1 MIDVSELEAF
11 ARKCEAMQADLKPYA
26 GKTLEEIGEEFLDIV
41 QAQIQ
46 GAHNVDKG
54 TLLGSFTKGGAGN
67 IFQLDMGAL
76 TLTIGTDVYYA
87 KWVNKGHGQQPGRFI
102 PGIWEGSH
110 FRYIPGAKTGMAL
123 KASAVRGSHF
133 FDKSAEV
140 LERMFP
146 EMAQSAFEQ
155 FFNRYFS

>member
-76 TLTIGTDVYYA
+76 TLTIGTGPVY
-87 KWVNKGHGQQPGRFI
+87 PGRMGRFTFQI
-102 PGIWEGSH
+102 YSRCKDRNGTESVG
-110 FRYIPGAKTGMAL
+110 G
-123 KASAVRGSHF
+123 
-133 FDKSAEV
+133 
-140 LERMFP
+140 
-146 EMAQSAFEQ
+146 
-155 FFNRYFS
+155 

>member
-1 MIDVSELEAF
+1 MV
-11 ARKCEAMQADLKPYA
+11 PP
-26 GKTLEEIGEEFLDIV
+26 EIHFINKEFLDIV

-54 TLLGSFTKGGAGN
+54 TLFGSFTKGGAGN

-110 FRYIPGAKTGMAL
+110 FRYIPGAKTGMVL

>member
-87 KWVNKGHGQQPGRFI
+87 KWVNK
-102 PGIWEGSH
+102 
-110 FRYIPGAKTGMAL
+110 
-123 KASAVRGSHF
+123 
-133 FDKSAEV
+133 EV
-140 LERMFP
+140 LP
-146 EMAQSAFEQ
+146 QVIAYILPAV
-155 FFNRYFS
+155 FSRWILLRNITSQ

>member
-1 MIDVSELEAF
+1 M
-11 ARKCEAMQADLKPYA
+11 
-26 GKTLEEIGEEFLDIV
+26 
-41 QAQIQ
+41 
-46 GAHNVDKG
+46 
-54 TLLGSFTKGGAGN
+54 GSFTKGGAGN

-102 PGIWEGSH
+102 PGVWEGSH
-110 FRYIPGAKTGMAL
+110 FRYIPGAKTGMVL

-133 FDKSAEV
+133 FDKSVEV

-146 EMAQSAFEQ
+146 EMAKSAFEQ

>member
-54 TLLGSFTKGGAGN
+54 TLFGSFTKGGAGN

-87 KWVNKGHGQQPGRFI
+87 KWVNKVMDSNRAGLSRAYGKVRI
-102 PGIWEGSH
+102 SGI
-110 FRYIPGAKTGMAL
+110 
-123 KASAVRGSHF
+123 
-133 FDKSAEV
+133 
-140 LERMFP
+140 FP
-146 EMAQSAFEQ
+146 VQRPEW
-155 FFNRYFS
+155 Y

>member
-54 TLLGSFTKGGAGN
+54 TLFGSFTKGGAGN
-67 IFQLDMGAL
+67 IFQLDRNRCLLRKMGEQRSWTA
-76 TLTIGTDVYYA
+76 TGPVYP
-87 KWVNKGHGQQPGRFI
+87 GHMGRFAFQVYSRCKDRNGTESI
-102 PGIWEGSH
+102 SGSRLP
-110 FRYIPGAKTGMAL
+110 FL
-123 KASAVRGSHF
+123 
-133 FDKSAEV
+133 
-140 LERMFP
+140 
-146 EMAQSAFEQ
+146 
-155 FFNRYFS
+155 